1 MQRLIFD
8 YSPAYF
14 LLCLVLGLG
23 YAYVLYSSRY
33 TWGKA
38 LNRFLFALRAGL
50 VTALLLLLLG
60 PILKQTENIIEQPSL
75 VFLVDNSKS
84 VRETTDTVRLMKDLK
99 QIRTE
104 IKGQQRNVEWSNL
117 SGITDSIHFTSSRSD
132 LSSGLREI
140 VNRYEGKNL
149 AGIVLVSDGIYNNG
163 LSPLYLPLRIPV
175 YTVGVGDTTERA
187 DVILKNLAYNRIVY
201 QGNKFPLRAEVSI
214 NGLVDQ
220 EIVVSVLKQGKV
232 EQQQRK
238 KSGTKTILDF
248 DFQLDASTQGMQR
261 VEVRVEGVPRET
273 NLKNNRASAFVEVV
287 EGKKKILLIARAP
300 HPDIKALRSVIE
312 KNSNYEFI
320 IHLPGIQEAD
330 PALLVPGNADLLI
343 AYQSPDMDGVTTPLL
358 ASFLKAK
365 SSVLVVIGQKTQLRL
380 LPTVG
385 VPATFEASN
394 QHDEVQA
401 VLNPNYH
408 DLGFS
413 DDLNTNITHYPPVAV
428 PFGKFSFPA
437 TAKMIL
443 QQRIGNVITNRPLLY
458 TVEDDLQKIGV
469 MVGEGIWKWRLSE
482 FQETEK
488 TNSFDELFSKL
499 LQYLST
505 HDDRRKFRCFPI
517 QQEFTSD
524 GPVVMESQVYN
535 DLFEPVFGNAIDIEL
550 QDEMGKVNHYRYVTG
565 QGNSRYRIG
574 GLAEGVYRYKASTD
588 VKGKKE
594 EVRGEFLL
602 TGQNQELQNLTAD
615 AGLLR
620 TLAENTGGKFYTLA
634 NMNQL
639 PADFSGGEVK
649 SAIHSEESFH
659 PLINLKWVFL
669 ALLVLISLEWFIR
682 KYSGAY

>member
-14 LLCLVLGLG
+14 LLCLMLGLG

-33 TWGKA
+33 SWGKS
-38 LNRFLFALRAGL
+38 LNRFLFALRAAL

-60 PILKQTENIIEQPSL
+60 PILKQTENMIEQPSL

-84 VRETTDTVRLMKDLK
+84 VRETTDTARLMNELK

-104 IKGQQRNVEWSNL
+104 IKSQQRNVEWSNL
-117 SGITDSIHFTSSRSD
+117 SGISDSIHFTSSSSD

-238 KSGTKTILDF
+238 RSGTKTILDF

-287 EGKKKILLIARAP
+287 EGKKKILLVARAP
-300 HPDIKALRSVIE
+300 NPDIKALRSVIE

-330 PALLVPGNADLLI
+330 PALLVPGKVDLLI

-385 VPATFEASN
+385 VPATFETSN

-443 QQRIGNVITNRPLLY
+443 QQRIGNVISNRPLLY

-469 MVGEGIWKWRLSE
+469 LVGEGIWKWRLSE

-602 TGQNQELQNLTAD
+602 AGQNQELQNLTAD

-620 TLAENTGGKFYTLA
+620 MLAENTGGKFYTLA
-634 NMNQL
+634 DMHRL

-649 SAIHSEESFH
+649 STIHSEESFH
-659 PLINLKWVFL
+659 PLINLKWVFV
-669 ALLVLISLEWFIR
+669 ALLALISLEWFIR

>member
-14 LLCLVLGLG
+14 LLCLMLGLG

-33 TWGKA
+33 SWGKS
-38 LNRFLFALRAGL
+38 LNRFLFALRAAL

-60 PILKQTENIIEQPSL
+60 PILKQTENMIEQPSL

-84 VRETTDTVRLMKDLK
+84 VRETTDTARLMNELK

-104 IKGQQRNVEWSNL
+104 IKSQQRNVEWSNL
-117 SGITDSIHFTSSRSD
+117 SGISDSIHFTSSSSD

-238 KSGTKTILDF
+238 RSGTKTILDF

-287 EGKKKILLIARAP
+287 EGKKKILLVARAP
-300 HPDIKALRSVIE
+300 NPDIKALRSVIE

-330 PALLVPGNADLLI
+330 PALLVPGKVDLLI

-385 VPATFEASN
+385 VPATFETSN

-443 QQRIGNVITNRPLLY
+443 QQRIGNVISNRPLLY

-469 MVGEGIWKWRLSE
+469 LVGEGIWKWRLSE

-602 TGQNQELQNLTAD
+602 AGQNQELQNLTAD

-634 NMNQL
+634 DMHRL

-649 SAIHSEESFH
+649 STIHSEESFH
-659 PLINLKWVFL
+659 PLINLKWVFV
-669 ALLVLISLEWFIR
+669 ALLALISLEWFIR